1 MSGGSRGIVALF
13 KSTDETISNDDR
25 YLSILEENN
34 FIGMLVP
41 TLSFQ
46 FQTEHLRECL
56 NQPEKYSG
64 MILTSQRSAESV
76 NKAVADLSDAWKE
89 KRHYC
94 VGIKT
99 AETAA
104 TLLGLK
110 NLAGQDCGNAENL
123 SSLIVQE
130 FQNGYLPLPLLFP
143 CSSLKMDT
151 LPRTLAQHD
160 VSIEIVNSYVTV
172 PHPLLQD
179 FVLQLSHKVKYKT
192 I

>member
-1 MSGGSRGIVALF
+1 
-13 KSTDETISNDDR
+13 
-25 YLSILEENN
+25 
-34 FIGMLVP
+34 
-41 TLSFQ
+41 
-46 FQTEHLRECL
+46 
-56 NQPEKYSG
+56 

-94 VGIKT
+94 VGVKT

-123 SSLIVQE
+123 SSLIVQGLTEKYFLFIKLYNIISNIE

-172 PHPLLQD
+172 PHPHLQD
-179 FVLQLSHKVKYKT
+179 FVLQLSHKVKSK
-192 I
+192 II